1 MFPGKG
7 TLEMAKWLEY
17 CLETRAEGLDDLTA
31 ALTARGL
38 TGLVI
43 EDEADFRRFLEENRQ
58 YWDYVDEALEERM
71 RGAARVKFYVPDD
84 PGGEAEARG
93 YLAGLTNVS
102 VTVTPLEEEDWANGW
117 KRYYKP
123 LDIGKTLRVVPQWLA
138 GEPAPGRVDLLLE
151 PGLTFGTGS
160 HPTTQLC
167 LEAVEESVRPGHRV
181 LDLGCGSG
189 ILSVA
194 ALLLGAASA
203 LGVDI
208 DPKAPDVAYENA
220 AMNGIGKDSYQVL
233 AGDVLGDH
241 ALQKQLAGGSWD
253 LILANIV
260 ADVIIPLS
268 GLAGPWLA
276 PGGRFLCSGIIDT
289 RAQEVR
295 KALEAN
301 GFTVLAERERKG
313 WYAYTCAWEK
323 GRG

>member
-1 MFPGKG
+1 
-7 TLEMAKWLEY
+7 MAQWLEY
-17 CLETRAEGLDDLTA
+17 CLETKAEELDALTA
-31 ALTARGL
+31 ALTMRGL

-58 YWDYVDEALEERM
+58 YWDYVDETLEESM
-71 RGAARVKFYVPDD
+71 KGAARVKFYVTAD
-84 PGGEAEARG
+84 PAGEAEAQR
-93 YLAGLTNVS
+93 YLEGLTSVS
-102 VTVTPLEEEDWANGW
+102 LTVTPMAEEDWANSW
-117 KRYYKP
+117 KKYYQP
-123 LDIGKTLRVVPQWLA
+123 LDIGQRLRVVPQWLA
-138 GEPAPGRVDLLLE
+138 GEKTGDRVELLLN

-167 LEAVEESVRPGHRV
+167 LEGVERYTKAGDRV

-189 ILSVA
+189 ILSIA
-194 ALLLGAASA
+194 ALLLGAGTA

-220 AMNGIGKDSYQVL
+220 AMNGIGRESYRVF
-233 AGDVLGDH
+233 AGDVLGDRG
-241 ALQKQLAGGSWD
+241 LQGQLAGQGWE

-268 GLAGPWLA
+268 AMVGPWLA

-295 KALEAN
+295 SALEQN
-301 GFTVLAERERKG
+301 GFGVLRALERKG
-313 WYAYTCAWEK
+313 WFAYECAWS
-323 GRG
+323 GGGHG